1 MGKHVTFD
9 YSLADKFIR
18 EDEVELMMASIHA
31 ARETLESKSGAGND
45 FLGWIDLP
53 EDYDINN
60 YSGGGRLGAYKGDKI
75 ENYKIRFTGYAKDWM
90 KDHKLADNQTFKE
103 DEESTT
109 VSFSSSQF
117 DKVLELILSWGRQAE
132 PLAPARLVKRWKE
145 EVLAMAEKV
154 KD

>member
-1 MGKHVTFD
+1 MYMHLRP
-9 YSLADKFIR
+9 SPILAIP
-18 EDEVELMMASIHA
+18 L
-31 ARETLESKSGAGND
+31 LWN
-45 FLGWIDLP
+45 
-53 EDYDINN
+53 
-60 YSGGGRLGAYKGDKI
+60 
-75 ENYKIRFTGYAKDWM
+75 
-90 KDHKLADNQTFKE
+90 HKLADNQTFKE